1 MAEKSEENRRCKRC
15 KVKHSYLSTD
25 FLLKRIRLTYNPY
38 SAGAALLVVYKI
50 QKLSA
55 RRDSGAKRDV
65 HALLCPFSLLSP
77 AKSPKPPFSPAISP
91 QAPNECVKYI
101 YVYVYCVFASY
112 ILGILNICL
121 WILCVCVLHILDMQ
135 LYMFMDTV
143 CVCVCVLDR
152 HTGHAIVSPIRL
164 RLCHLRIFLSTARWC
179 SV

>member
-1 MAEKSEENRRCKRC
+1 M
-15 KVKHSYLSTD
+15 
-25 FLLKRIRLTYNPY
+25 
-38 SAGAALLVVYKI
+38 LVVYKI

-112 ILGILNICL
+112 ILGILTK
-121 WILCVCVLHILDMQ
+121 
-135 LYMFMDTV
+135 YMFMDTV
-143 CVCVCVLDR
+143 RVCASYTGHAIVYVYGYCVCVCVFVCLTDIL
-152 HTGHAIVSPIRL
+152 GM
-164 RLCHLRIFLSTARWC
+164 
-179 SV
+179 